1 MGTVRHAAF
10 GLAVTS
16 SGTRAKVEAVSR
28 RVHLPAE
35 AHLLGRGGGSAAKEA
50 QAAALESDLRLRLL
64 DDVGLGEVVTGV
76 TLVSDSLD
84 LRKELCIT
92 CRACHV

>member
-16 SGTRAKVEAVSR
+16 GTRAKVESC

-35 AHLLGRGGGSAAKEA
+35 AHLLGRGGGGAAKEA

-76 TLVSDSLD
+76 TLVSHSLD
-84 LRKELCIT
+84 LRTDICIT
-92 CRACHV
+92 TTT